1 MRKKAHAC
9 CVYVPPNPS
18 ARERDYDLAYRAAR
32 GDEAAWD
39 TLYQEAVGRVTV
51 AVRRAGTRHIL
62 PDSDC
67 PDIVDEAFARCY
79 EQLHRYQG
87 LSRFYYWVFGY
98 ARNIMGNRLRAQR
111 TRQRNQY
118 LLACAAAENSYYTDP
133 LRVLLRLERDQC
145 LWKAVSLLQRADRNI
160 LLRRVLFRT
169 AFRTLARETSLTQR
183 QVRQHYQNAL
193 DAVRWNFR
201 RFYRTASGG

>member
-1 MRKKAHAC
+1 
-9 CVYVPPNPS
+9 
-18 ARERDYDLAYRAAR
+18 
-32 GDEAAWD
+32 
-39 TLYQEAVGRVTV
+39 
-51 AVRRAGTRHIL
+51 
-62 PDSDC
+62 
-67 PDIVDEAFARCY
+67 
-79 EQLHRYQG
+79 
-87 LSRFYYWVFGY
+87 
-98 ARNIMGNRLRAQR
+98 MGNRLRAQR

-118 LLACAAAENSYYTDP
+118 LLACAAAEDSYYTDP

-160 LLRRVLFRT
+160 LLRWVLFRT